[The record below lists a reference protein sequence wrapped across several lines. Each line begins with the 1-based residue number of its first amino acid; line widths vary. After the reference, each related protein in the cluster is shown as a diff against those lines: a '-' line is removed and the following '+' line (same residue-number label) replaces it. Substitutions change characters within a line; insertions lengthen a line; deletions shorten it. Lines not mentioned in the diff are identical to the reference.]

1 MNLLLI
7 ADAFPPIRTSAAVH
21 MEDLALE
28 LSAQGHEVTVLV
40 PSQVMLQS
48 IDVTRTSAYQ
58 LVRVK
63 GFKTKDVGY
72 VLRLIAE
79 ITNPLLMLF
88 RLWNSNVLPKKID
101 GIVWYSPSIFFGP
114 LVSRLAHRFHCPSY
128 LISRDLFPRWA
139 LDLGILKEG
148 ALYKFLK
155 WRELSQYKV
164 ADVIGIQ
171 APGNAVFF
179 NEFSKKIQSK
189 IEVLWTWTSVIS
201 QSQCS
206 IDISKTKL
214 AGRKIFLYSGNM
226 GVAQN
231 MRPILELALLLK
243 DRIDIGFLMVGRGDE
258 MSALKQFAVNENLEN
273 ILFND
278 EIDSSEIPSLCA
290 QCHVGIVSLDLR
302 HTTHNIPGK
311 FLTYMNS
318 GLPVLAKINPGND
331 LMGLISEYGVGV
343 SVASEDPVVLG
354 AAVDELLLKLSSDKD
369 ISMRC
374 KRLAKELFSTIRAAK
389 QITKALQLKYM

>member
-7 ADAFPPIRTSAAVH
+7 ADAFPPIRTSAAIH
-21 MEDLALE
+21 IKDLAIE
-28 LSAQGHEVTVLV
+28 LNAQGHAIVVLV
-40 PSQVMLQS
+40 PSRDILQS
-48 IDVTRTSAYQ
+48 IDVSRTNYYQ

-63 GFKTKDVGY
+63 GFKTKGVGY
-72 VLRLIAE
+72 VRRLIAE
-79 ITNPLLMLF
+79 IANPLLMLY
-88 RLWNSNVLPKKID
+88 RIWSSNVLPQKID
-101 GIVWYSPSIFFGP
+101 GIIWYSPSIFFSP
-114 LVSRLAHRFHCPSY
+114 LISRLASQFNCSSY

-139 LDLGILKEG
+139 LDLGILKKG
-148 ALYKFLK
+148 VLYQFLK

-171 APGNAVFF
+171 APGNTIFF

-189 IEVLWTWTSVIS
+189 IEVLWTWTSTIS

-206 IDISKTKL
+206 IELTKTKL
-214 AGRKIFLYSGNM
+214 AGRKIFLYSGNV

-231 MRPILELALLLK
+231 MRSILELALLLK
-243 DRIDIGFLMVGRGDE
+243 DRMDVGFLIVGRGDD
-258 MSALKQFAVNENLEN
+258 MLALKQFAARENLEN

-290 QCHVGIVSLDLR
+290 QCHIGIVSLDLR
-302 HTTHNIPGK
+302 HKTHNIPGK

-331 LMGLISEYGVGV
+331 LIGLISEYGVGV
-343 SVASEDPVVLG
+343 SVTSEDPVVLG
-354 AAVDELLLKLSSDKD
+354 AAVDRLLLKLSSDRD
-369 ISMRC
+369 VSIRC
-374 KRLAKELFSTIRAAK
+374 KRLAEELFSTARAAK
-389 QITKALQLKYM
+389 QITKALRLKNM

>member
-1 MNLLLI
+1 MNLLLV
-7 ADAFPPIRTSAAVH
+7 ADAFPPMRTSAAVH

-28 LSAQGHEVTVLV
+28 LSVQGHEITVLV
-40 PSQVMLQS
+40 PSQEIPQS
-48 IDVTRTSAYQ
+48 IDIVSTNAYQ
-58 LVRVK
+58 LIRVK
-63 GFKTKDVGY
+63 GFKTKGVGY
-72 VLRLIAE
+72 MRRLIAE

-88 RLWNSNVLPKKID
+88 RIKKSNILQKKID
-101 GIVWYSPSIFFGP
+101 GIIWYSPSIFFSP
-114 LVSRLAHRFHCPSY
+114 LISHLAYQFHCPSY
-128 LISRDLFPRWA
+128 LISRDLFPRWT
-139 LDLGILKEG
+139 LDLGVLKEG

-189 IEVLWTWTSVIS
+189 IEVLWTWTSTIS

-206 IDISKTKL
+206 IDVTKTKL

-243 DRIDIGFLMVGRGDE
+243 DRMDIGFLMVGRGDE
-258 MSALKQFAVNENLEN
+258 MLTLKQIAANHNLKN
-273 ILFND
+273 ILFKD
-278 EIDSSEIPSLCA
+278 EIDSSEIQSLCA

-302 HTTHNIPGK
+302 HKTHNIPGK

-318 GLPVLAKINPGND
+318 GLPVLAKLNPGND

-343 SVASEDPVVLG
+343 SVASEDPVLLG
-354 AAVDELLLKLSSDKD
+354 AAVDEILLKLSSDKD
-369 ISMRC
+369 VSMRC
-374 KRLAKELFSTIRAAK
+374 KGLADDLFSTARAAK
-389 QITKALQLKYM
+389 QITEALQLKNM